1 MTTFREKLASS
12 HVVATRVDVIGSSGT
27 TTVYPTDG
35 SVSVDARRS
44 VRRSASLTF
53 VDYDGTLTPKN
64 ADALL
69 APFANEIRIYRGIAE
84 IDGSTSY
91 YPLGVFQIVDTTIS
105 ANENGVHISVSCE
118 DRARAV
124 ADSKWRKSKVLTAGA
139 NIGTALVDLLTSASL
154 FPAADTS
161 GVQSTTFTVPTTHT
175 ITLGSGPSLNPWTD
189 LQTVALAAGWEI
201 WWGADGIF
209 YADVHPGLD
218 VTETVATYAAGD
230 NSTLLGLERRL
241 TLDGISNVVS
251 VVAEGSGIAKVTATD
266 GTLNVPPRGE
276 ASDTDPS
283 SPTNTEQI
291 GERMIELSS
300 PMFGTNAQG
309 AEIAR
314 LILPQ
319 YIGQPITFEIVPDPS
334 LDVRDIVRV
343 TDDRIG
349 LDTTVVIDTLEIP
362 LGVGGSMKV
371 TGRARNI

>member
-1 MTTFREKLASS
+1 VTTFRERLASS
-12 HVVATRVDVIGSSGT
+12 HVVATRVDVIGASGT

-53 VDYDGTLTPKN
+53 VDYDGTLTPRN

-69 APFANEIRIYRGIAE
+69 APFANEIRIYRGLMA

-139 NIGTALVDLLTSASL
+139 NIGTALVDLLTAASL

-201 WWGADGIF
+201 WWDANGVF

-218 VTETVATYAAGD
+218 IDETVATYVAGD

-300 PMFGTNAQG
+300 PMFGTNDQG

-371 TGRARNI
+371 TGRARTI

>member
-91 YPLGVFQIVDTTIS
+91 YPLGVFQIVDTTVS

-139 NIGTALVDLLTSASL
+139 NIGTALVDLLTSVSL

-201 WWGADGIF
+201 WWGADGVF

-362 LGVGGSMKV
+362 LSVKGSMKV

>member
-1 MTTFREKLASS
+1 VTTFREKLASS